1 MSSLAL
7 NIGKS
12 ALQAQSA
19 ALEVI
24 GQNMSN
30 ATTEGYSRKSVS
42 SSGTSST
49 KNGNYSTGTGVE
61 INGVSRIVSSYYQE
75 CVRECTSNFNYA
87 EESNSVYTSIESGF
101 GELTDS
107 DISSGLTDFWSA
119 LNTLSADP
127 TNTELAITT
136 IQQANTLVSSINDL
150 DESLKNIHADLN
162 TKIQDDVN
170 SINSLT
176 QEIADL
182 NKEIMSTEACGANG
196 VEASDLRD
204 QRDQF
209 VKELN
214 GICDI
219 TVIED
224 DNGSL
229 SIYND
234 NNLLVYKDETYE
246 VGVKTETIDGVRYNQ
261 PVFTDGNVAIES
273 ESGSLGA
280 SLNLRDD
287 VVPSYQNDLDT
298 LSANII
304 SQFNHVYSQGIGN
317 SGYTDI
323 TGSTKIEN
331 PQATLNNLDYGV
343 NTIEDTYEISNGSFE
358 LVVYNT
364 ETNSESTVV
373 IDIDL
378 DGNSSSKDTILY
390 DEDDPTAENSLVNI
404 IQSKLNDKVPG
415 VYSVSL
421 NNDNQLVIDSDS
433 DIYELGFG
441 KDTSGAVSALG
452 LNNLFTGFTAEDI
465 AVNEDL
471 VDNPEL
477 FATGNSFTSDNNET
491 INSLIELRDES
502 VMSDNTQ
509 TIEEYYTTIVGR
521 LGVEA
526 EAASNNYEM
535 KESLLL
541 QSETNNENVSGVSLD
556 EEIISLYSYQKAYQ
570 AAAEFITV
578 IDECMQT
585 ILDM

>member
-12 ALQAQSA
+12 ALLAQAA
-19 ALEVI
+19 AIEVT

-30 ATTEGYSRKSVS
+30 STTEGYSRKSIS
-42 SSGTSST
+42 SSGTSSI

-61 INGVSRIVSSYYQE
+61 VDAVDRVVSSYYQE

-87 EESNSVYTSIESGF
+87 EEAYSVYMSIESSF
-101 GELTDS
+101 AELTDA
-107 DISSGLTDFWSA
+107 DISTGFTDFWSA
-119 LNTLSADP
+119 LNDLSADP

-150 DESLKNIHADLN
+150 DESLKNIHTDLN
-162 TKIQDDVN
+162 TKIQDDIN
-170 SINSLT
+170 SINTLT
-176 QEIADL
+176 QEIAGL

-229 SIYND
+229 SIYNN
-234 NNLLVYKDETYE
+234 NNLLVYKDKIYE
-246 VGVKTETIDGVRYNQ
+246 VGIKKENIDGVSYYQ

-273 ESGSLGA
+273 DSGTLGA
-280 SLNLRDD
+280 SLYLRNE
-287 VVPSYQNDLDT
+287 VVPSYQNELDT
-298 LSANII
+298 LAANVIW
-304 SQFNHVYSQGIGN
+304 QFNSVYSQGIGN
-317 SGYTDI
+317 SGYSEI

-331 PQATLNNLDYGV
+331 PQATLNNLNYGV
-343 NTIEDTYEISNGSFE
+343 NTVEGTYEISNGSFE

-364 ETNSESTVV
+364 ETDSESTVV

-390 DEDDPTAENSLVNI
+390 DDNDPAATNSLINI
-404 IQSKLNDKVPG
+404 IQNKLNDKVPG

-421 NNDNQLVIDSDS
+421 NNDNQLVIESNS

-441 KDTSGAVSALG
+441 NDTSGAVSALG

-465 AVNEDL
+465 AVNEEL
-471 VDNPEL
+471 FDNPDH
-477 FATGNSFTSDNNET
+477 FATGNSFISNNNNT
-491 INSLIELRDES
+491 LNALIALRDKS
-502 VMSDNTQ
+502 VMANETQ

-521 LGVEA
+521 LGVES
-526 EAASNNYEM
+526 ETASNSYSL
-535 KESLLL
+535 KESLLF
-541 QSETNNENVSGVSLD
+541 QSETNNENVSGVNLD
-556 EEIISLYSYQKAYQ
+556 EEIISLLSYQKAYQ
-570 AAAEFITV
+570 AAAQFITV